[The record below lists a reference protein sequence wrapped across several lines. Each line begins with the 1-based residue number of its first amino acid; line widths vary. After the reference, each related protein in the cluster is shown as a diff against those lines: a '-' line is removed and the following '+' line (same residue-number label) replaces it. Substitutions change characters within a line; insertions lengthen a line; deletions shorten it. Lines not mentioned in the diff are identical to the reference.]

1 MLSSHMKL
9 ATGLEERASVKG
21 IIRRV
26 VTLAEVYEQ
35 LLGTGMGSEIDLGD
49 YLRSLC
55 GSLPRLQH
63 DTPDGIVVVCEVE
76 SIPVGPDAVAALGM
90 VVAELVANSFEHAFP
105 AGTGTIT
112 VDLRRSGERGDGAV
126 LAVGD
131 DGISFVEP
139 PRQQAP
145 RGGSVR
151 RLVQQVRGTAEL
163 VSGKGTARTFH
174 LPMPPPAPKATMQ
187 APPT

>member
-1 MLSSHMKL
+1 LIAEKDRLLDERSILAEELKHRVRNNLQLVHAMLSSHLKL
-9 ATGLEERASVKG
+9 ASGQEERASVEG

-55 GSLPRLQH
+55 ESLPRLQH
-63 DTPDGIVVVCEVE
+63 DAPDGIVVVCTVE
-76 SIPVGPDAVAALGM
+76 SLHVGLDAVTALGM

-105 AGTGTIT
+105 GGTGTIT
-112 VDLRRSGERGDGAV
+112 VNLRRSGERGDEAV

-131 DGISFVEP
+131 NGISFVERP
-139 PRQQAP
+139 
-145 RGGSVR
+145 GSKRHGVG
-151 RLVQQVRGTAEL
+151 LVIPTA
-163 VSGKGTARTFH
+163 
-174 LPMPPPAPKATMQ
+174 
-187 APPT
+187 